1 LNASSAVLVTD
12 FLQRL
17 GRKRDDAAWLGLAK
31 WLTALFGVLAVT
43 IACLLGAQGVGSAFD
58 MFQRILGLTTSG
70 LCGLFVLG
78 MFTRRA
84 NAIGA
89 IIGVIGSL
97 VVLLLI
103 QSQTRVH
110 VYLYPFIGIT
120 TCVGLGYVASL
131 PFERGRLAETVLT

>member
-1 LNASSAVLVTD
+1 LPFFIARELPAGIGGVVVAGIFAAAQSTISTSLNASSAVLVTD

-70 LCGLFVLG
+70 
-78 MFTRRA
+78 
-84 NAIGA
+84 
-89 IIGVIGSL
+89 
-97 VVLLLI
+97 
-103 QSQTRVH
+103 
-110 VYLYPFIGIT
+110 
-120 TCVGLGYVASL
+120 
-131 PFERGRLAETVLT
+131 